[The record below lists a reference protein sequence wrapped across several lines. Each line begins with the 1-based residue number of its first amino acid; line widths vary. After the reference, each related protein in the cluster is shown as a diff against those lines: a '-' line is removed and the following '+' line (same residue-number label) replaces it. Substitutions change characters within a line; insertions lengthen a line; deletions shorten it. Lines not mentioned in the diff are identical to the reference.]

1 MDAPEWRAACRR
13 MVAELTAMLAAHPG
27 TSERAVVVGL
37 CFVAILIWDW
47 SVNRWLERRT
57 VRVGSFPIVLAAFG
71 GLELYGLNGALLFVL
86 GAVLAVS
93 VISEIGPEEV
103 AEVLASTPSPSGAG
117 SAAPPP
123 PPPGPSG

>member
-1 MDAPEWRAACRR
+1 
-13 MVAELTAMLAAHPG
+13 
-27 TSERAVVVGL
+27 
-37 CFVAILIWDW
+37 
-47 SVNRWLERRT
+47 
-57 VRVGSFPIVLAAFG
+57 
-71 GLELYGLNGALLFVL
+71 LFVL

-103 AEVLASTPSPSGAG
+103 AEVLASTPSPSRAG

>member
-1 MDAPEWRAACRR
+1 MNTVTEPSPPGPDRVEPG
-13 MVAELTAMLAAHPG
+13 VEL
-27 TSERAVVVGL
+27 
-37 CFVAILIWDW
+37 
-47 SVNRWLERRT
+47 
-57 VRVGSFPIVLAAFG
+57 AFG

-103 AEVLASTPSPSGAG
+103 AEVLASTPSPSRAG

-123 PPPGPSG
+123 PPPSPS